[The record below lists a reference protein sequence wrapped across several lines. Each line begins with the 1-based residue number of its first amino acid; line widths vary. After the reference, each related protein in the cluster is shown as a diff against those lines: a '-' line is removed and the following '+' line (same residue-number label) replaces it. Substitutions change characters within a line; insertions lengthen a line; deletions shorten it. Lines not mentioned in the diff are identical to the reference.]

1 MRFSGLGLQNDGLGL
16 VLSRRT
22 KDQRPKE
29 RRNESAATLSES
41 LESATEVFND
51 LRFFRGQ
58 RQNSK
63 EPV

>member
-1 MRFSGLGLQNDGLGL
+1 MRFSGLGLQNDELGLGL

-29 RRNESAATLSES
+29 RRNESAATLRES

-51 LRFFRGQ
+51 LRFFRG
-58 RQNSK
+58 
-63 EPV
+63 